1 MDSLILA
8 NVRQRPLRTAVSIIG
23 VSLGVILVVLTVGL
37 ARGVMRD
44 SAQRQSNVDAELRFY
59 PPGRVDVTMAANS
72 LRLPVLYRDALLNGV
87 QPTAE
92 DPDIEPR
99 PPIRG
104 ITAIAPIGTWV
115 ESSVGGI
122 GFRLVDGIEYDN
134 FSKATEIRIVD
145 GRPIGDGTTPETES
159 DVMVDRD
166 YLESNKDANGQ
177 PLRVGSRIKVL
188 SNDFTIVGVYEP
200 AVMARVK
207 IPLRRLQQLL
217 GGAENCSYLL
227 IKAERLEMADQ
238 VSQMI
243 KEHYPDNPI
252 VSTKDLPALF
262 SRGIVA
268 VEIFLNVVIIL
279 SVVISA
285 LVILLAMYTTI
296 IERTREIG
304 ILKSLGASKSFIMI
318 TIEKE
323 AAIISAFGVALG
335 FALSYIGKVALESS
349 TKLIIDI
356 QPQWLLFAALI
367 GVLGGVVGA
376 FYPAMRAANI
386 DPIEALSYE

>member
-8 NVRQRPLRTAVSIIG
+8 NVRQRPLRTAISIIG
-23 VSLGVILVVLTVGL
+23 VSLGVILIVLVVGL

-44 SAQRQSNVDAELRFY
+44 SADRQSNVDAELRFY
-59 PPGRVDVTMAANS
+59 PPGKVDVTMGANS
-72 LRLPVLYRDALLNGV
+72 MRLPVRYRDALFNGV

-92 DPDIEPR
+92 DPDIEPKA
-99 PPIRG
+99 
-104 ITAIAPIGTWV
+104 AIQGLSVISPVGQWV

-122 GFRLVDGIEYDN
+122 GFRLVDGIEYET
-134 FSKATEIRIVD
+134 FSKATEVRIVQ
-145 GRPIGDGTTPETES
+145 GRPIGDGKTPETAS

-166 YLESNKDANGQ
+166 YLESNKDSNGQ
-177 PLRVGSRIKVL
+177 PLTVGSRIKVL
-188 SNDFTIVGVYEP
+188 DNDFTIVGVYEP

-207 IPLRRLQQLL
+207 IPLYRLQQLL
-217 GGAENCSYLL
+217 GGADNCSYLL
-227 IKAERLEMADQ
+227 IKTENRERSDQ
-238 VSQMI
+238 VSEAI
-243 KEHYPDNPI
+243 KQNYPGHAVI
-252 VSTKDLPALF
+252 ATKDLPALF

-279 SVVISA
+279 AVVIST

-304 ILKSLGASKSFIMI
+304 ILKSLGASKVFILL

-323 AAIISAFGVALG
+323 AALISILGVALG
-335 FALSYIGKVALESS
+335 FVFALLGKVALESS
-349 TKLIIDI
+349 TKLIIDL
-356 QPQWLLFAALI
+356 QPKWLLISALI
-367 GVLGGVVGA
+367 GVVSGVAGA
-376 FYPAMRAANI
+376 LYPAMRAANI